1 MNATYLHIKNM
12 CCQRC
17 IEIIRRLS
25 KSVKL
30 SVISIKLGELVLK
43 GKVSSEDKDD
53 FEKKINQEGFY
64 LSETHQE
71 KVIGHLKT
79 LLLQYRDELMKN
91 EKPIKLSEF
100 IVGHM
105 QMSFSH
111 LSRIFSKS
119 EGVTIERYL
128 LLLRLEKAKEL
139 LIQKQL
145 SVTEVSYKLG
155 YNSPQSFITQ
165 FRKDVGKTP
174 HEYQLSPLPP
184 RNNID
189 ALTNQYIKQQE
200 HPGEQ

>member
-17 IEIIRRLS
+17 IEIVR
-25 KSVKL
+25 KL
-30 SVISIKLGELVLK
+30 TKGIKYPVISIKLGELVLK
-43 GKVSSEDKDD
+43 GKVSTDDKDN
-53 FEKKINQEGFY
+53 FEKKLNEKGFY

-71 KVIGHLKT
+71 KIVGHLKA
-79 LLLQYRDELMKN
+79 LLLRYRDELMEN

-100 IVGHM
+100 VVRDM

-119 EGVTIERYL
+119 QGLTLERYL

-145 SVTEVSYKLG
+145 SITQVGYKLG

-165 FRKDVGKTP
+165 FRREIGKTP
-174 HEYQLSPLPP
+174 HDYQLNPLPP
-184 RNNID
+184 RNNLD
-189 ALTNQYIKQQE
+189 DLTNQYIKQ
-200 HPGEQ
+200 